1 MMAVIMLMTKIMT
14 VVVVMIM
21 TTEMAAIMV
30 VTVMV
35 IVLMMTDTFI
45 AGIRKQLGKLS
56 PKNWDLACWLLQ
68 LFKFILETM
77 GSE

>member
-1 MMAVIMLMTKIMT
+1 MMAVIMLVT
-14 VVVVMIM
+14 VVVMMIM
-21 TTEMAAIMV
+21 TTVMVLMMV

-68 LFKFILETM
+68 LFKFILETV